1 MPNFLCGNDVGM
13 NQLIIYCVLNM
24 EMQLILQM
32 MSDLVLRR
40 RRGQEVLLSVKELR

>member
-1 MPNFLCGNDVGM
+1 MPNFLCGNDVRM
-13 NQLIIYCVLNM
+13 YQLIIYCILNM
-24 EMQLILQM
+24 EMQSILPM